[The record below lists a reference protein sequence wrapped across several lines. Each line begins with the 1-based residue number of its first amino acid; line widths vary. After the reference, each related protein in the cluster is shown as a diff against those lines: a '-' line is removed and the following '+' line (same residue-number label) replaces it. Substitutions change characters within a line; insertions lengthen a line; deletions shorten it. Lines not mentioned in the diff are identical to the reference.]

1 MEKEQEE
8 HNTADVASFIG
19 DADSREYV
27 IMSIDKQLFGISVY
41 SVRDILAPQ
50 KITSIPLAPREV
62 AGSLNLRG
70 RIVTAIDLRVILNL
84 GSTSPEDY
92 KKSMSIVVENNGEL
106 YSLVV
111 DSVGEVLTLKLTD
124 IVTNPENLSAKWQ
137 DLSVGIFPQKD
148 NLIVILDV
156 DKIVGVN
163 NESQG

>member
-1 MEKEQEE
+1 MEKEE
-8 HNTADVASFIG
+8 HNTTDVASFIG
-19 DADSREYV
+19 DPDAREYV

-70 RIVTAIDLRVILNL
+70 RIVTAIDLSVILNL
-84 GSTSPEDY
+84 GNKSPEDY

-137 DLSVGIFPQKD
+137 NVSVGIFPQKD

-163 NESQG
+163 NDGQS